1 MTMDNMGDIEQFEL
15 LEQKVDSLLELL
27 ENLKKEKEALA
38 ERVQIQE
45 EKIADLNAQ
54 LEALKSG
61 RDKAKQKIL
70 HLLEKL
76 ERVEL

>member
-1 MTMDNMGDIEQFEL
+1 MDNMGDIEQFEL

>member
-1 MTMDNMGDIEQFEL
+1 MDSMGDIEQFEL

-27 ENLKKEKEALA
+27 ENLKKEKEALT
-38 ERVQIQE
+38 ERIQIQE

-76 ERVEL
+76 ERIEL